1 MLDVGRRSCGCRG
14 WVPRIVASPAYQDG
28 DTALFITFDEGE
40 NGRTYKCAT
49 NTTDVGCHVATVVV
63 APSTPSGTRSN
74 VLFNHYS
81 LLKTTEQLLAICQ
94 YLGQAAS
101 ANSMV
106 TAFNL

>member
-1 MLDVGRRSCGCRG
+1 MTAWLAR
-14 WVPRIVASPAYQDG
+14 WVPRIVASPGYQDG

-40 NGRTYKCAT
+40 HGRTYQCAT

-63 APSTPSGTRSN
+63 APSTPSGTRSG

-81 LLKTTEQLLAICQ
+81 LLRTTEELLGIGH
-94 YLGQAAS
+94 YLGYAAS

-106 TAFNL
+106 AAFNL